1 MGLTEATC
9 IFADFWHQ
17 HSDLLFFR
25 REYHLSRPAL
35 VAVWTR
41 TCEQRVLADAR
52 RPPLT
57 QVFADAGLRSPIL
70 GAVLVGVVNIVG
82 TLAATAVTDSFG
94 RKPLMV
100 R

>member
-1 MGLTEATC
+1 M
-9 IFADFWHQ
+9 
-17 HSDLLFFR
+17 
-25 REYHLSRPAL
+25 
-35 VAVWTR
+35 
-41 TCEQRVLADAR
+41 ADAR